1 MAQSFWLINSNRSE
15 VRRFIKNTANKDRFF
30 EYMFVDSGKIVGV
43 LGKEPPV
50 MTKREELKIDNARDE
65 YKKLLSQGWR
75 KTRQFGKIRIR
86 PQLATNIPNLSFHP
100 FFVAKSS
107 LRMYSLIFCLSSEYS
122 LSNFL
127 SGLFR

>member
-15 VRRFIKNTANKDRFF
+15 VRRFIKNTENKDRFF

-75 KTRQFGKIRIR
+75 KT
-86 PQLATNIPNLSFHP
+86 PPVWEN
-100 FFVAKSS
+100 
-107 LRMYSLIFCLSSEYS
+107 
-122 LSNFL
+122 
-127 SGLFR
+127 

>member
-15 VRRFIKNTANKDRFF
+15 VRRFIKNIANKDRFF

-50 MTKREELKIDNARDE
+50 MTKLEELKIDNARDE

-75 KTRQFGKIRIR
+75 KT
-86 PQLATNIPNLSFHP
+86 PPVWEN
-100 FFVAKSS
+100 
-107 LRMYSLIFCLSSEYS
+107 
-122 LSNFL
+122 
-127 SGLFR
+127 